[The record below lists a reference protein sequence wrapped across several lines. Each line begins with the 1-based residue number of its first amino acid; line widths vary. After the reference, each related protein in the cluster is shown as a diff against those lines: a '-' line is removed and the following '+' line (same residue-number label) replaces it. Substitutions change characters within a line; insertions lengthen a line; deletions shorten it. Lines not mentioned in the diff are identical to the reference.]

1 MILQSNVALM
11 YYMDALNMLA
21 PEMHSVGKELAEAE
35 DLHSSF
41 IPMWFKMNA
50 LHMRKKMSRVNSQET

>member
-1 MILQSNVALM
+1 
-11 YYMDALNMLA
+11 MLA

-41 IPMWFKMNA
+41 ISIWFKMNA
-50 LHMRKKMSRVNSQET
+50 LHMRKKLSRANSQET